1 MNPSISPGTEI
12 FIQRHCM
19 QQLLHQALVSD
30 PKPCCGLL
38 AGGANM
44 IESALPVTNFVNSD
58 VDKLTHGTDSD
69 HHSRGIYLSSGPDS
83 PPDVQLIDALSR
95 LCESQLGGAPDYCLL
110 LDLGHQGRMD
120 ALLFS
125 DQALTQPQPLNMLEE
140 SDLYPQ
146 SSNR

>member
-1 MNPSISPGTEI
+1 
-12 FIQRHCM
+12 M

-38 AGGANM
+38 AGGENM
-44 IESALPVTNFVNSD
+44 IESALPVTNFVTND
-58 VDKLTHGTDSD
+58 GDKLTHLTGSQTQT
-69 HHSRGIYLSSGPDS
+69 RGIYLSSGPDS
-83 PPDVQLIDALSR
+83 EPDLQLIAELSSLCQSR
-95 LCESQLGGAPDYCLL
+95 LGAAPDYYLL

-125 DQALTQPQPLNMLEE
+125 DLALTQPQPLNMLEE